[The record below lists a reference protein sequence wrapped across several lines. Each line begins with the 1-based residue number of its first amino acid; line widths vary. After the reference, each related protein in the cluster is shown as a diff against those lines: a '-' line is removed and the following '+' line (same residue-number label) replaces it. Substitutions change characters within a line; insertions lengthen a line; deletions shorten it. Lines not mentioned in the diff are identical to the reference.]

1 MNLNFDSTSESTFG
15 VGLVAYNMC
24 HSDIINLSKSII
36 PEKPIY
42 MVVMDNSPNTNSKY
56 FSESNG
62 WTYLSNKLNPGF
74 GNSHN
79 VIFNKFGKIADY
91 HLVVNPDISF
101 KKGVIQNIM
110 NFMNLKLDAG
120 AVMPKIV
127 YDNNENQGLVK
138 LLPSPINLLINKLSL
153 KFLNVFNEKFLL
165 SSINYD
171 KGIFRVPFLSG
182 CFLFLRSSVVLEIGL
197 FDERYFMYAEDL
209 DLTRRLW
216 VNKTYPYYYSND
228 TVKHGYQKESSKS
241 FKLLLIHLF
250 SVIKY
255 FNKWGWI
262 DKKRNEI
269 NKECL
274 LQFKNN

>member
-1 MNLNFDSTSESTFG
+1 MNLNFESTAESTFG

-24 HSDIINLSKSII
+24 HSDIIDLTKSII
-36 PEKPIY
+36 SEKPIY

-56 FSESNG
+56 FFESNG

-74 GNSHN
+74 GKSHN
-79 VIFNKFGKIADY
+79 VIFNKFGKLSDY
-91 HLVVNPDISF
+91 HLVINPDISF

-110 NFMNLKLDAG
+110 NFMNLKSDAG

-138 LLPSPINLLINKLSL
+138 LLPSPMNLLINKLSL
-153 KFLNVFNEKFLL
+153 KFLNVFNKKFLL

-171 KGIFRVPFLSG
+171 EGIFRVPFLSG
-182 CFLFLRSSVVLEIGL
+182 CFLFLRSSVILEIGL

-216 VNKTYPYYYSND
+216 INKTYPYYYSND
-228 TVKHGYQKESSKS
+228 TVKHGYKKESSKS
-241 FKLLLIHLF
+241 LKLLFIHIF

-269 NKECL
+269 NNECL